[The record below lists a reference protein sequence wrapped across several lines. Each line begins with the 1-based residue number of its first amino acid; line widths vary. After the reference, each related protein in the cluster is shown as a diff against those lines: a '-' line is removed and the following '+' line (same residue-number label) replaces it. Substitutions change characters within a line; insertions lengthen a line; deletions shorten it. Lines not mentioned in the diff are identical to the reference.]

1 MSRDLGWFLMWTV
14 VGAAYG
20 LTVAAALTI
29 GIFVLPFAV
38 IATVGLALVRRSHR
52 GLAGLLGGPGVILA
66 YIAYLNRGGPGEIC
80 RATADGQTCT
90 ERASP
95 WPFLAAALVLGLG
108 SLVLFAA
115 GRHRKRAAAA
125 RVEA

>member
-1 MSRDLGWFLMWTV
+1 MSRDLGWYLMWMV

-38 IATVGLALVRRSHR
+38 IATIGLARVRRSHR

-66 YIAYLNRGGPGEIC
+66 YIAYLNRDGPGEIC
-80 RATADGQTCT
+80 RAIDGGEICT
-90 ERASP
+90 EQASP
-95 WPFLAAALVLGLG
+95 WPFLAAALVFVVA
-108 SLVLFAA
+108 SVVLFVVL
-115 GRHRKRAAAA
+115 RQRAERRE
-125 RVEA
+125 RVVA

>member
-1 MSRDLGWFLMWTV
+1 MSRDFGWYLMWMV

-38 IATVGLALVRRSHR
+38 VATIGLARVRRSHR

-66 YIAYLNRGGPGEIC
+66 YIAYLNRDGPGEIC
-80 RATADGQTCT
+80 RAIDGGEICT

-95 WPFLAAALVLGLG
+95 WPFLAAALVFVVA
-108 SLVLFAA
+108 SVVLFAVL
-115 GRHRKRAAAA
+115 RQRAE
-125 RVEA
+125 RRGTVVT